1 MNTQTQTKINA
12 ILKELG
18 AKPILVGMRG
28 SLAHGMYIPPTDPL
42 GTDDI
47 DLMAIVV
54 GYYNVYLG
62 LESYGSKGTKEIM
75 RDEYD
80 IVAYE
85 LKKFLRL
92 LEQGNPNV
100 LSLLWLEDSSIILA
114 TTAGKML
121 IEARDLFAG
130 KHLYSSF
137 TGYAHAQIE
146 RMTHGEGSPGRGFMG
161 EKRKEIRA
169 KFGYDTKNAAHAIR
183 LLRMGVEFLETG
195 QLLVNRATKDAVEL
209 IEIKQGFWTLKQVT
223 EEADRLFAEAKRA
236 LGVSKLPAKPDHE
249 KVSMLCEEIL
259 RHQLGI

>member
-1 MNTQTQTKINA
+1 M
-12 ILKELG
+12 
-18 AKPILVGMRG
+18 PILVGMRG

-47 DLMAIVV
+47 DLMVIVV

-62 LESYGSKGTKEIM
+62 LELYGSNGTKEIM

-80 IVAYE
+80 VVAYE
-85 LKKFLRL
+85 LKKFMRL

-100 LSLLWLEDSSIILA
+100 LSLLWLDDDAMILSN
-114 TTAGKML
+114 TAGKML

-130 KHLYSSF
+130 KHLYHSF

-146 RMTHGEGSPGRGFMG
+146 RMSRGEGSSGRGFMG

-195 QLLVNRATKDAVEL
+195 QLLVNRAAKDAQEL
-209 IEIKQGFWTLKQVT
+209 IEIKQGYWTLEQVHA
-223 EEADRLFAEAKRA
+223 EAERLFQEAKRA
-236 LGVSKLPAKPDHE
+236 LAISKLPAKPDHA
-249 KVSMLCEEIL
+249 KISALCEEIL
-259 RHQLGI
+259 RHQLGV